1 MNYTK
6 ITQADL
12 TGKGVIGLPDT
23 PNLSTTDI
31 QEKFDEIALDVIV
44 PKFNDLSDE
53 LDASDIDSAI
63 KSADITD
70 MRLNADMAI
79 EVSDDHGSTWSG
91 TASSGHRIMDG
102 SGTIYTQESKLQF
115 SNNVTI
121 QDDSVNGITKV
132 LIQPGEKG
140 DPGKAATITIGDV
153 TEGQSASVVNVGSQT
168 DAIFNITLPKGDP
181 GDAATIAVGTV
192 TSGATAS
199 VINSGTSDAAVFNF
213 VLPKGD
219 QGDPGTGLTLLG
231 TYATYADLIAAHPTG
246 QRGNSYFVG
255 DDTLGYVYLWD
266 PDTSAWVNIGEL
278 KGPKGNTGATPS
290 LSIGTVQTGSS
301 SAVTITGTTD
311 YPVLNFTLEQGD
323 KGDTGNAGT
332 IAVGSVTSGATASV
346 TNSGTSTAAVFDF
359 VLPKGDKGD
368 QGNPT
373 TVNGKSGNNVTLY
386 GTDIDISSVD
396 NTKLGDIK
404 GGAFLDTNVSGG
416 LATSDSL
423 ASIYATGA
431 TNTTGSTISAGTYFY
446 LEGTLVRGLTD
457 IANGATFT
465 LNTNYEVVSVGA
477 LNCGSLLSRPDLWTV
492 GTEYNFGNGL
502 YGQRLQPTII
512 HTATGT
518 GIITATGITGVN
530 KIVNFGGDFQYAS
543 TVRLCVPYCDYN
555 NESGSS
561 KAIFAMPQVANG
573 EINIYTKTNSASN
586 LTWNFDI
593 WFLYKK

>member
-1 MNYTK
+1 MSYTK

-153 TEGQSASVVNVGSQT
+153 TEGVTASVTNVGSQT
-168 DAIFNITLPKGDP
+168 DAIFDITLPKGDP

-231 TYATYADLIAAHPTG
+231 TYATLADLQTAHPTG
-246 QRGNSYFVG
+246 QRGNAYFVG

-290 LSIGTVQTGSS
+290 LSIGTVQTGTP
-301 SAVTITGTTD
+301 SAVTITGTTE

-332 IAVGSVTSGATASV
+332 IAVGSVTSGQTASV
-346 TNSGTSTAAVFDF
+346 TNVGTSTAAVFDF

-404 GGAFLDTNVSGG
+404 GGAFLDTNIVSATEGDAFVYDG
-416 LATSDSL
+416 TNAEWVNRPINKVTSLAVDLTGWTSD
-423 ASIYATGA
+423 
-431 TNTTGSTISAGTYFY
+431 TTSQSGT
-446 LEGTLVRGLTD
+446 T
-457 IANGATFT
+457 
-465 LNTNYEVVSVGA
+465 
-477 LNCGSLLSRPDLWTV
+477 
-492 GTEYNFGNGL
+492 
-502 YGQRLQPTII
+502 
-512 HTATGT
+512 
-518 GIITATGITGVN
+518 
-530 KIVNFGGDFQYAS
+530 
-543 TVRLCVPYCDYN
+543 
-555 NESGSS
+555 
-561 KAIFAMPQVANG
+561 
-573 EINIYTKTNSASN
+573 
-586 LTWNFDI
+586 
-593 WFLYKK
+593 LYKKQVSLNHVYVESPTVDIGASGVLPTVAEQESYNLLQYCTVDDTVPCLYLYAFAIPTTAFYIKVEGVD